1 MRVLAIDLGG
11 TNLRVA
17 LAEGPEV
24 TPDAPPRL
32 LLRDRAP
39 DGLAA
44 FRAVLSGLIAE
55 HRPAAIG
62 LAIPGHAQGQV
73 CQWVPNLPWLDGV
86 DMARVFPG
94 LKVRLGNDAQL
105 ALLAEV
111 AAGAARGL
119 ENAILIA
126 IGTGIGSGLLAGG
139 RVIRGGATSFGW
151 ACADMNAPGT
161 PNDGWLE
168 SVAAGRALDRA
179 ARQIGLADGPA
190 LIAAARAG
198 DVAATK
204 ALAPAI
210 AALGTALAGA
220 VALTGAER
228 VIVAGGV
235 SSALDVL
242 GPPVLARLRE
252 HLPRHLRDT
261 TISPAAFGRSAS
273 LAGAAIAAIGH
284 PAWEENRT

>member
-1 MRVLAIDLGG
+1 MKVLAIDIGG

-17 LAEGPEV
+17 LAEGAGI
-24 TPDAPPRL
+24 TPDAPPRI
-32 LLRDRAP
+32 LLRSRAP
-39 DGLAA
+39 EGLTA
-44 FRAVLSGLIAE
+44 FRDLLSPLIAE
-55 HRPAAIG
+55 HRPEAIG
-62 LAIPGHAQGQV
+62 LGIPGLARATV
-73 CQWVPNLPWLDGV
+73 CVWVPNLPWLDGT
-86 DMARVFPG
+86 DMAEVFPG
-94 LKVRLGNDAQL
+94 LKLRLGNDAQL

-111 AAGAARGL
+111 AAGAARGMDA
-119 ENAILIA
+119 AILIA

-151 ACADMNAPGT
+151 ACADMDAPGH

-168 SVAAGRALDRA
+168 RVAAGRALDRA
-179 ARQIGLADGPA
+179 AQEIGLADGPA

-198 DVAATK
+198 DAGANA
-204 ALAPAI
+204 ALAPA
-210 AALGTALAGA
+210 ATALGTALAGA

-235 SSALDVL
+235 STALDVL

-252 HLPRHLRDT
+252 HLPGHLRDT
-261 TISPAAFGRSAS
+261 TIAPAAFGRSAS

-284 PAWEENRT
+284 PAWEEDRI